1 MTGDILVRNID
12 FELLYE
18 QRKAV
23 LSCCFSNTL
32 IPTDVIEGIDVYKRQ
47 KKGWLIDNFWG
58 QHCSESNSH
67 CAAEFVFN
75 ELSKARMSTCL
86 LYTSRCV

>member
-32 IPTDVIEGIDVYKRQ
+32 IPTDVIEGIIGLLDSMLEAADILKFRRMKSDV
-47 KKGWLIDNFWG
+47 
-58 QHCSESNSH
+58 
-67 CAAEFVFN
+67 V
-75 ELSKARMSTCL
+75 
-86 LYTSRCV
+86 

>member
-23 LSCCFSNTL
+23 LSWYFSNTS
-32 IPTDVIEGIDVYKRQ
+32 IPTDIIEG
-47 KKGWLIDNFWG
+47 LIRLLD
-58 QHCSESNSH
+58 SMLA
-67 CAAEFVFN
+67 AAEEEGYFKFP
-75 ELSKARMSTCL
+75 EDEE
-86 LYTSRCV
+86 

>member
-32 IPTDVIEGIDVYKRQ
+32 IPIDVIEGIIGLLDSM
-47 KKGWLIDNFWG
+47 L
-58 QHCSESNSH
+58 E
-67 CAAEFVFN
+67 AAEKKDI
-75 ELSKARMSTCL
+75 LKLRRMKSDT
-86 LYTSRCV
+86 V

>member
-32 IPTDVIEGIDVYKRQ
+32 IPIDVIEGII
-47 KKGWLIDNFWG
+47 G
-58 QHCSESNSH
+58 
-67 CAAEFVFN
+67 
-75 ELSKARMSTCL
+75 L
-86 LYTSRCV
+86 LDSML

>member
-23 LSCCFSNTL
+23 LSWYFSNTS
-32 IPTDVIEGIDVYKRQ
+32 IPTDIIEG
-47 KKGWLIDNFWG
+47 LIRLLD
-58 QHCSESNSH
+58 SMLD
-67 CAAEFVFN
+67 AAEEEGYFKFPEMKNDV
-75 ELSKARMSTCL
+75 
-86 LYTSRCV
+86 V

>member
-32 IPTDVIEGIDVYKRQ
+32 IPTDVIEEIIGLLDSM
-47 KKGWLIDNFWG
+47 LD
-58 QHCSESNSH
+58 
-67 CAAEFVFN
+67 AAEEEGYFKIP
-75 ELSKARMSTCL
+75 EDEK
-86 LYTSRCV
+86 

>member
-1 MTGDILVRNID
+1 MTGDILVRID

-32 IPTDVIEGIDVYKRQ
+32 IPTDVIEGIIGVLDSM
-47 KKGWLIDNFWG
+47 LD
-58 QHCSESNSH
+58 
-67 CAAEFVFN
+67 AAE
-75 ELSKARMSTCL
+75 EECEYSCRM
-86 LYTSRCV
+86 RKPEREG

>member
-23 LSCCFSNTL
+23 LSCCFSNKL
-32 IPTDVIEGIDVYKRQ
+32 IPTDVIEGIIGLLDSM
-47 KKGWLIDNFWG
+47 LD
-58 QHCSESNSH
+58 
-67 CAAEFVFN
+67 AAEEEGYFKIP
-75 ELSKARMSTCL
+75 EDEK
-86 LYTSRCV
+86 

>member
-23 LSCCFSNTL
+23 LSCWFSNTL
-32 IPTDVIEGIDVYKRQ
+32 IPIDVIEGIIGLLDSM
-47 KKGWLIDNFWG
+47 LD
-58 QHCSESNSH
+58 
-67 CAAEFVFN
+67 AAEEEGYFKIP
-75 ELSKARMSTCL
+75 EDEK
-86 LYTSRCV
+86 